1 MARLLAGWPLEM
13 REGPHGRYCVTSQ
26 AVRGGELVLSAVPF
40 AVALE
45 PEQCEFVCFGCGKT
59 AHTPLPLR
67 CEECK
72 GVRFCSAECRGGVG
86 GERHRPVCGWEA
98 PFLATL
104 RKLDARRKE
113 QLCVESHEET
123 TLRLLLATVLTHA
136 EAEADTEDVG
146 RPRTRVRGQSTYAD
160 VLRQCAHE
168 EVLDPRVKALG
179 ELAHAAMAKILPP
192 HVTPGVDEVV
202 GLLAREECNGF
213 AVWSREYD
221 RLAASIA
228 PGAALVNHSCGPSA
242 AKVTGTGF
250 NVELRALRDLS
261 AGEEV
266 TISYVPL
273 CEPMA
278 GRQALLRHHFN
289 FICACHRC
297 EAETATGVN
306 EPPAQ
311 AHDCG
316 GVLYPAIA
324 RGRMLR
330 NMPVMRCSICARD
343 VPIKSKGTPTKPPSA
358 AVVKPAAAERV
369 HDAPLEKAKPQ
380 EPQEQ
385 EPQAQN
391 PAPQPQPAAAAPSVA
406 GSSRATPSM
415 VSRLMRRM
423 VTRGDDHSEQQP
435 RKPAPSPLPPFAALN
450 AANATIEEARTISEL
465 DDEYDVANL
474 DSLADWD
481 EEDDED
487 ETRD

>member
-13 REGPHGRYCVTSQ
+13 REGPHGRFCVASQ
-26 AVRGGELVLSAVPF
+26 AVRGGDLVLSAVPF

-45 PEQCEFVCFGCGKT
+45 PEQVEFVCFGCAKT
-59 AHTPLPLR
+59 AAHTPLPLR

-72 GVRFCSAECRGGVG
+72 GVRFCSAECRDGLG

-98 PFLATL
+98 PFLATV
-104 RKLDARRKE
+104 RKLDARRGGAAR
-113 QLCVESHEET
+113 LCVESHEET
-123 TLRLLLATVLTHA
+123 TLRLLLAVVLTHA

-146 RPRTRVRGQSTYAD
+146 RSRTRVRGQSTYAD

-221 RLAASIA
+221 RLAASIV

-242 AKVTGTGF
+242 AKVTGKGF
-250 NVELRALRDLS
+250 NVELRALRDLG

-273 CEPMA
+273 CEPLS

-289 FICACHRC
+289 FTCACPRC
-297 EAETATGVN
+297 EAEGVTGLN

-316 GVLYPAIA
+316 GVLYPAVA
-324 RGRMLR
+324 RSRLLR
-330 NMPVMRCSICARD
+330 SMPVNRCSICARD
-343 VPIKSKGTPTKPPSA
+343 VPIKAKAAPSRPPAA
-358 AVVKPAAAERV
+358 AVVKPAVERV
-369 HDAPLEKAKPQ
+369 REPPAETAPQ
-380 EPQEQ
+380 EEHAPDPSPQL
-385 EPQAQN
+385 PP
-391 PAPQPQPAAAAPSVA
+391 PADAEPSVA
-406 GSSRATPSM
+406 GRSRVSPSI

-423 VTRGDDHSEQQP
+423 AVRGEDAEQQQ
-435 RKPAPSPLPPFAALN
+435 KSQPAPSPLPPFAALT
-450 AANATIEEARTISEL
+450 AANASIAEEARTISEL
-465 DDEYDVANL
+465 NDAYDVANL
-474 DSLADWD
+474 DSLAEW
-481 EEDDED
+481 DED
-487 ETRD
+487 EEEDEASD

>member
-1 MARLLAGWPLEM
+1 VA
-13 REGPHGRYCVTSQ
+13 SQ
-26 AVRGGELVLSAVPF
+26 AVRGGETVLSAVPF

-45 PEQCEFVCFGCGKT
+45 PEQCELVCFGCGKA

-72 GVRFCSAECRGGVG
+72 GVRYCSCECRDGLG

-104 RKLDARRKE
+104 RKLDARRAGTAA

-168 EVLDPRVKALG
+168 EELDPRVKALG
-179 ELAHAAMAKILPP
+179 QLAHAAMAKILPP
-192 HVTPGVDEVV
+192 HVTPSVEEVV

-213 AVWSREYD
+213 AVWSRDYE
-221 RLAASIA
+221 RVAASLV

-273 CEPMA
+273 CEPLA
-278 GRQALLRHHFN
+278 GRCALLRHHFN
-289 FICACHRC
+289 FSCACHRC

-306 EPPAQ
+306 EPPAH

-316 GVLYPAIA
+316 GVLYPAMA
-324 RGRMLR
+324 RSRMLR

-343 VPIKSKGTPTKPPSA
+343 VPIHKAAPGKLQTA
-358 AVVKPAAAERV
+358 AVVKPAVERV
-369 HDAPLEKAKPQ
+369 LEAPLET
-380 EPQEQ
+380 EPQ
-385 EPQAQN
+385 EPQAQER
-391 PAPQPQPAAAAPSVA
+391 APERAPEQLKPAATAAPSVA
-406 GSSRATPSM
+406 GSSRATPSI

-423 VTRGDDHSEQQP
+423 VTRGDDSSEQ
-435 RKPAPSPLPPFAALN
+435 PAPSPLPPFAALN
-450 AANATIEEARTISEL
+450 AANAIEEARTISEL
-465 DDEYDVANL
+465 DDGYDVANL
-474 DSLADWD
+474 ASLADWD
-481 EEDDED
+481 EGDEED
-487 ETRD
+487 EPRD